1 VSAKV
6 DPDSPRGRGS
16 AAAVL
21 PEAAPGEGAG
31 PGNLNRRTVLAGA
44 ISMVDRDGLRE
55 LTMRKLGAYLG
66 VEGMALYRYVPGRD
80 ALLDGIVEVVIDEL
94 YGDPEVLLSSKDW
107 ADYLRR
113 LAHGIRRIA
122 LAHPQLFPLI
132 ATRPPAAPWVRPPLR
147 SLRWMESFLQEFR
160 DCGFSDRAAVA
171 AYQRF
176 SSFLLGH
183 LLLEVSAQG
192 ADISPVED
200 ADPTP
205 PQTSDLDGYPL
216 LKQLKP
222 LLSENHSAEV
232 FDNSLDL
239 LVKHLKQLGKR

>member
-1 VSAKV
+1 V
-6 DPDSPRGRGS
+6 
-16 AAAVL
+16 
-21 PEAAPGEGAG
+21 
-31 PGNLNRRTVLAGA
+31 
-44 ISMVDRDGLRE
+44 
-55 LTMRKLGAYLG
+55 
-66 VEGMALYRYVPGRD
+66 ALYRYVPGGD
-80 ALLDGIVEVVIDEL
+80 ALLDGVVEVVIDEL

-107 ADYLRR
+107 DHYLRW
-113 LAHGIRRIA
+113 LAPGIRRIA

-132 ATRPPAAPWVRPPLR
+132 ATRAPAAPWVRPPLR
-147 SLRWMESFLQEFR
+147 SLRWMELFLQEFR
-160 DCGFSDRAAVA
+160 DCGFSDRAVVA

-183 LLLEVSAQG
+183 LLLEVFAQG

-222 LLSENHSAEV
+222 LVSENHSAEV
-232 FDNSLDL
+232 FDNSSDL
-239 LVKHLKQLGKR
+239 PAKHLKQLGKG